1 MQKYLVEQQFK
12 PILLDVSSNIALS
25 NVVALFG
32 YLLSLEDEKISG
44 QTFQTQQIVTVG
56 TDLDLV
62 GQTTVIF
69 SYNLVLEKQS

>member
-1 MQKYLVEQQFK
+1 M
-12 PILLDVSSNIALS
+12 
-25 NVVALFG
+25 ALFG

>member
-1 MQKYLVEQQFK
+1 
-12 PILLDVSSNIALS
+12 
-25 NVVALFG
+25 VALFG